1 MEASG
6 TNKYNQ
12 LLARLTYNLF
22 TLLPIT
28 QYTERRK
35 LIISS
40 NVNTSNH

>member
-28 QYTERRK
+28 QYTWKEK
-35 LIISS
+35 THHFL
-40 NVNTSNH
+40 